1 MKLSPNCACLYN
13 NQNGLTNRLRRGVN
27 AAALIATLTAMG
39 ASSWNV
45 IWVFTFIPN
54 DAANG
59 ILLAR

>member
-13 NQNGLTNRLRRGVN
+13 NQNGLTNRLRRGVS
-27 AAALIATLTAMG
+27 AAALMATFTAIG
-39 ASSWNV
+39 ASSSNV
-45 IWVFTFIPN
+45 MWVFTFIPK